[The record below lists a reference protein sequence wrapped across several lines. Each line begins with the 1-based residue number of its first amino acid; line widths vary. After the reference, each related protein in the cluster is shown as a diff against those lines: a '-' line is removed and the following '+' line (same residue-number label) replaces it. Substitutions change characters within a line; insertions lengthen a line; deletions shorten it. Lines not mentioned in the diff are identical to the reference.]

1 MNKKIVLIIYLLS
14 FCNSTAQTLL
24 LKYKASQTSE
34 QIILDSISKNKSFPN
49 FKALKKYNDSLINQ
63 LNQKGYVNLLPQPL
77 QKTDEFKY
85 QQKIELNK
93 RVKTIEII
101 ANPLNKE
108 IDSLV
113 EVMLSRKRGENF
125 YNFEEVEEKLKELHR
140 FISNNGFSF
149 LKIQANEFETKE
161 EDTITL
167 NINLSINKKRKIDKI
182 IIKGYDQFPEK
193 YIRKITN
200 QNLVFNQSNIVK
212 VKSAFKQIPFTTIVK
227 EPEILFKKDSTFVYI
242 YLKKKNSNSADGLI
256 GFNNSDNG
264 KLELNGYIDLTLYNN
279 LNNGEKLT
287 ILYRGDNDDQTRLD
301 INTEFP
307 YILKSNLG
315 ITAGLNL
322 LRRDSTYQNTTITT
336 GLFYALTP
344 QMNIGLSYNKK
355 NSTVQEINITNN
367 NSKSDNLV
375 LNLNHQKPAKEDIF
389 LSDILAEIQ
398 ISIGN
403 RTIESNTNRQ
413 TLITSTIHKNL
424 YIDKKQS
431 IHLENHIKFLGSNN
445 ILFNELFQVGGSNS
459 IRGFNQ
465 NSIDTSSFLSLNTE
479 YRHRISSGIYLHS
492 ILDYA
497 IFEDYTTNKTQ
508 NIYGI
513 GFGAAIL
520 TQSGILKLSI
530 ANGTFSGANMD
541 FSSTVAHLNMQI
553 IF

>member
-1 MNKKIVLIIYLLS
+1 
-14 FCNSTAQTLL
+14 
-24 LKYKASQTSE
+24 
-34 QIILDSISKNKSFPN
+34 
-49 FKALKKYNDSLINQ
+49 
-63 LNQKGYVNLLPQPL
+63 
-77 QKTDEFKY
+77 
-85 QQKIELNK
+85 
-93 RVKTIEII
+93 
-101 ANPLNKE
+101 
-108 IDSLV
+108 
-113 EVMLSRKRGENF
+113 
-125 YNFEEVEEKLKELHR
+125 
-140 FISNNGFSF
+140 
-149 LKIQANEFETKE
+149 
-161 EDTITL
+161 
-167 NINLSINKKRKIDKI
+167 
-182 IIKGYDQFPEK
+182 
-193 YIRKITN
+193 
-200 QNLVFNQSNIVK
+200 
-212 VKSAFKQIPFTTIVK
+212 
-227 EPEILFKKDSTFVYI
+227 
-242 YLKKKNSNSADGLI
+242 
-256 GFNNSDNG
+256 
-264 KLELNGYIDLTLYNN
+264 
-279 LNNGEKLT
+279 
-287 ILYRGDNDDQTRLD
+287 
-301 INTEFP
+301 
-307 YILKSNLG
+307 
-315 ITAGLNL
+315 
-322 LRRDSTYQNTTITT
+322 
-336 GLFYALTP
+336 
-344 QMNIGLSYNKK
+344 MNIGLSYNKK

-513 GFGAAIL
+513 GFGTAIL